1 MIYINQHIHAIFFKL
16 NIFKVIF
23 CLHFSNWDQIQI
35 IKLITFSSLYDNY
48 FFLIL
53 KTSKD
58 TKKERNKRNATD
70 NILVSKKTV
79 KIKVINIK
87 NAILNRQQTNI
98 LII

>member
-35 IKLITFSSLYDNY
+35 IKLITFSSLYDN

-58 TKKERNKRNATD
+58 TNKERNKRNATD